1 MDGRAFVSAPR
12 GSRHAVVTIAVAV
25 VLAFI
30 LIVVPLP
37 DAASHI
43 PGGLAHACADYIQ
56 RSSRDISSPLCRGM
70 TCNKVRPA
78 LAAAETNCW
87 QVHQV
92 ATDLGVPLAEAETR
106 YRNRLAR
113 EMYERGRHDAK
124 AEHAEAWRRIAAPVA
139 HGRSFAEIEEC
150 RWGPGSRE
158 HFVGPRPG
166 DFPGRGAEPEQEAG

>member
-1 MDGRAFVSAPR
+1 MDGRALVSAPR
-12 GSRHAVVTIAVAV
+12 GSRHAVVTITVAV

-37 DAASHI
+37 DAASQI
-43 PGGLAHACADYIQ
+43 PGGLAHACADCIQ
-56 RSSRDISSPLCRGM
+56 RSSSNISSPLCRGM

-78 LAAAETNCW
+78 LAAAGTNCW

-113 EMYERGRHDAK
+113 EMYERGRRDAE
-124 AEHAEAWRRIAAPVA
+124 AEHAEGWRRIAAPVA
-139 HGRSFAEIEEC
+139 DGRSFAEIEER
-150 RWGPGSRE
+150 RWGPGGRE
-158 HFVGPRPG
+158 HLADPRPG